1 MDPIIPSKPNPVA
14 NKFAHALELAT
25 GHWPLPIG
33 RTSFRHSRPAT
44 LCRGFR
50 EGDSVH
56 RLQASLHSRGRPSAP
71 CKADLYYRGA
81 LKRHSEAH
89 PMAFVGYVWMPSC
102 QMPSC
107 QIESMGEFIGHCHI
121 LRINTWILSPPLK
134 LTSRQKIPPCS
145 RIGNWAFGDCQFDG
159 FLFHIP
165 AKRRSGAASV
175 AHLGR
180 ARTREGTPS
189 DARGANLYSRNPLKR
204 HSDVAFVAR
213 FQANSHNG
221 GRPSAPGRANL
232 YQRDPLK
239 RHSEAHPVTPSRTN
253 LHNMGR
259 PSTPGR
265 ANLCSGGLLKRHSSA
280 RSVAPVG

>member
-89 PMAFVGYVWMPSC
+89 PMAFMGYVWMPSC

-121 LRINTWILSPPLK
+121 LRINTWILSPPPKTNQSPINPPMLSNWQ
-134 LTSRQKIPPCS
+134 LGIWRLPIRRIPLSHSRQATLWRGFRRPP
-145 RIGNWAFGDCQFDG
+145 RTRP
-159 FLFHIP
+159 H
-165 AKRRSGAASV
+165 KRGHPQRCPRGELVFKESPQAA
-175 AHLGR
+175 LGR
-180 ARTREGTPS
+180 GLRGSLSSEFAQRGPPQRPRPRELVSKGSP
-189 DARGANLYSRNPLKR
+189 
-204 HSDVAFVAR
+204 
-213 FQANSHNG
+213 
-221 GRPSAPGRANL
+221 
-232 YQRDPLK
+232 
-239 RHSEAHPVTPSRTN
+239 EAA
-253 LHNMGR
+253 L
-259 PSTPGR
+259 
-265 ANLCSGGLLKRHSSA
+265 
-280 RSVAPVG
+280 